1 MRIADFCKRHVFTAY
16 AETNLAEVARTM
28 RNEHVGCVVVIDIER
43 RPVGLLTDRDIVVET
58 LACGVD
64 PRIVTAGDIMTA
76 GPVTVSLDEDSH
88 WALKVMRDRGV
99 RRLPVVDDGG
109 KLAGIVALDDVLE
122 SAATGLFDAVQALG
136 TERLHETQ
144 RRRAIA

>member
-1 MRIADFCKRHVFTAY
+1 MRIIDICKRRVVTAY
-16 AETNLAEVARTM
+16 PETNLAEVARSM
-28 RNEHVGCVVVIDIER
+28 RNEHVGCVVIIDVER
-43 RPVGLLTDRDIVVET
+43 KPMGLLTDRDIVVET

-76 GPVTVSLDEDSH
+76 GPVTVPAEQDSA

-99 RRLPVVDDGG
+99 RRLPVVDESGR
-109 KLAGIVALDDVLE
+109 LAGIVALDDVLE
-122 SAATGLFDAVQALG
+122 SAATGLYDAVQALG
-136 TERLHETQ
+136 TERLQETQ

>member
-1 MRIADFCKRHVFTAY
+1 MRIADFCKRNVVTAY
-16 AETNLAEVARTM
+16 PETNLAEVARSM
-28 RNEHVGCVVVIDIER
+28 RNEHVGCVVVVDLQR
-43 RPVGLLTDRDIVVET
+43 KPVGLLTDRDIVVET

-76 GPVTVSLDEDSH
+76 GPVTVPLDQDSQ

-109 KLAGIVALDDVLE
+109 RLAGIVTLDDVLE
-122 SAATGLFDAVQALG
+122 SAATGLYDAVQALG
-136 TERLHETQ
+136 TERLQETQ
-144 RRRAIA
+144 RRRALA